1 MYFSGEWRKLS
12 GTGLYT
18 VLLLFV
24 VIPVVFQG
32 TLGLLAGIEPKNMHI
47 TTLDLFSR
55 VFVVLSAGALV
66 SMSFFSEYRKNA
78 LVNTY
83 LHGIPVFRLLLHK
96 WLYVATGVCLLV
108 LTGLIGAGLFVHLAG
123 GHLLDVFRS
132 VYLSVLFLFVG
143 ALCVANMHY
152 LLCLLLKEH
161 TLLSLMVAFA
171 GAIGNFW
178 IPSTRYWIAFPW
190 SYPLR
195 ALYFSSLSV
204 GQLVFVAG
212 VALVSSLLVAGLIF
226 SASREPHRFAG
237 LS

>member
-55 VFVVLSAGALV
+55 VFVVLSAGAL
-66 SMSFFSEYRKNA
+66 MSFFSEYRKNA

-96 WLYVATGVCLLV
+96 WLYVSAGVCLLV
-108 LTGLIGAGLFVHLAG
+108 LTALIGASLFVHLAG
-123 GHLLDVFRS
+123 GQLLDVFRS

-143 ALCVANMHY
+143 ALCVANIHY
-152 LLCLLLKEH
+152 LLCQLLKEY
-161 TLLSLMVAFA
+161 TLVSLMIAFA

-178 IPSTRYWIAFPW
+178 LPSTRYWIAFPW

-195 ALYFSSLSV
+195 VLYFSSLSV

-226 SASREPHRFAG
+226 SASSQPQRFAG

>member
-55 VFVVLSAGALV
+55 VFVVLSAGAL
-66 SMSFFSEYRKNA
+66 MSFFSEYRKNA

-96 WLYVATGVCLLV
+96 WLYVSAGVCLLV
-108 LTGLIGAGLFVHLAG
+108 LTALIGASLFVHLAG
-123 GHLLDVFRS
+123 GQLLDVFRS

-143 ALCVANMHY
+143 ALCVANIHY
-152 LLCLLLKEH
+152 LLCLLLKEY
-161 TLLSLMVAFA
+161 TLVSLMIAFA

-178 IPSTRYWIAFPW
+178 LPSTRYWIAFPW

-195 ALYFSSLSV
+195 VLYFSSLSV

-226 SASREPHRFAG
+226 SASSQPQRFAG